1 MYYKLDR
8 VRTFIFIYFVAFLLY
23 NAFVLWLIEISYE
36 PSYIGEDGNFFFW
49 LSLLDFYEKYLNY
62 YQLSYQCLQIDKLSP
77 LFFFF
82 KFNS

>member
-23 NAFVLWLIEISYE
+23 NAFVLWLIEISYG

-82 KFNS
+82 FKV

>member
-36 PSYIGEDGNFFFW
+36 PSYIGEDGNFFFLVIPTW
-49 LSLLDFYEKYLNY
+49 LLWKIF
-62 YQLSYQCLQIDKLSP
+62 KL
-77 LFFFF
+77 
-82 KFNS
+82 

>member
-36 PSYIGEDGNFFFW
+36 PSYIGEDGNFFFLVIPTW
-49 LSLLDFYEKYLNY
+49 LLWKIFKLLPIVLPMFTNW
-62 YQLSYQCLQIDKLSP
+62 QTQSIV
-77 LFFFF
+77 FFF
-82 KFNS
+82 KV

>member
-36 PSYIGEDGNFFFW
+36 PSYIGEDGNFFFLVIPTW
-49 LSLLDFYEKYLNY
+49 LLWKIFKLLPIVLPMFTNW
-62 YQLSYQCLQIDKLSP
+62 QTQSIV
-77 LFFFF
+77 FFF
-82 KFNS
+82 